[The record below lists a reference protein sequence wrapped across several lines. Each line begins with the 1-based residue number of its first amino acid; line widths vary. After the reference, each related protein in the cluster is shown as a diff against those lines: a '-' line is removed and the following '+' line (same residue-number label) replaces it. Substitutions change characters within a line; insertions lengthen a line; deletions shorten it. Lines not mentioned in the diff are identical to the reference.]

1 MTGSSQCSLTFLV
14 SREEKYSNQ
23 KAREDITTGIF
34 VWSKDTLS
42 FAFTD
47 TKKPKQNKPPPP
59 HPPKKNNPKKR
70 DNG

>member
-23 KAREDITTGIF
+23 RAREDITTGIF

-47 TKKPKQNKPPPP
+47 TKKAKTKQTSPTPPT
-59 HPPKKNNPKKR
+59 KKKKTNPKK
-70 DNG
+70 